1 MEVCSV
7 QSNMERLHWL
17 RVMTSLTSPAQSL
30 PCPVTNSE
38 IDTDRNMTD
47 CWWCCCCSSSTGSE
61 PSDLSGCIP
70 RSFAVTLQ
78 RWVEF
83 VRHEDR
89 REDHSMSGVLRE
101 GEQTIARAA
110 PSTVAV
116 GFVSG
121 PNSADGRQSSRR
133 TNGLEMKCFN
143 EDGLNVDRRC
153 TKRHPN
159 QRRGAN

>member
-1 MEVCSV
+1 M
-7 QSNMERLHWL
+7 M
-17 RVMTSLTSPAQSL
+17 TSPARRSL
-30 PCPVTNSE
+30 RRSATSSATRRHRRAAPLLLPWVASHL
-38 IDTDRNMTD
+38 IYLDR
-47 CWWCCCCSSSTGSE
+47 
-61 PSDLSGCIP
+61 LL

-89 REDHSMSGVLRE
+89 REDHSVFCVLR
-101 GEQTIARAA
+101 GREQTIPRAA
-110 PSTVAV
+110 PSTH
-116 GFVSG
+116 SCQ
-121 PNSADGRQSSRR
+121 DRQRR
-133 TNGLEMKCFN
+133 RQTEFEATNGLEMKCFN